1 MRKIH
6 KSYLAFFA
14 GLALLLTAC
23 TASGFGQ
30 NSQTNSPTPA
40 ATLTATLAP
49 TATLEPTA
57 TSTPTPTPNAT
68 AAAKAT
74 IQAISDSVYATDPF
88 NPDAYAQIEAT
99 VCAVIPP
106 PTPTPLPWKVK
117 PNDSTVN
124 EIGNCLHGAGIWS
137 DGHWLSASNYT
148 FADPDDLRAAQ
159 QVYEEYFDFISFR
172 NGPPAENFNEELAH
186 YMLPKGSYSAVTQA
200 VTSLQEQG
208 YYIRVT
214 VSSLAWSKDVYL
226 DLDQLRLSISWSA
239 LKGASRELVDIKT
252 GQVIKRQQAWLA
264 GHALLSYDTQQSR
277 WLILEDER
285 GIYTDPFYAPPTYG
299 FGA

>member
-1 MRKIH
+1 MMKKIS
-6 KSYLAFFA
+6 KSCLVLFA

-23 TASGFGQ
+23 TVSGFGQ
-30 NSQTNSPTPA
+30 NSQTNSLTPA
-40 ATLTATLAP
+40 ATLTATSAP
-49 TATLEPTA
+49 TATPEPTA

-117 PNDSTVN
+117 PNDPTVN

-137 DGHWLSASNYT
+137 DGYWLSASNYT
-148 FADPDDLRAAQ
+148 FANPNDLRAAQ
-159 QVYEEYFDFISFR
+159 QVYEEHFDFISFR

-200 VTSLQEQG
+200 VTSLRQQG

-214 VSSLAWSKDVYL
+214 VSSLAWSEDVYL
-226 DLDQLRLSISWSA
+226 DLDQLRLSIGWSA
-239 LKGASRELVDIKT
+239 KGAVRELVDIKT
-252 GQVIKRQQAWLA
+252 NQVIKRKQAWQA
-264 GHALLSYDTQQSR
+264 GHARLVYDPKKSR
-277 WLILEDER
+277 WFVLEDED
-285 GIYTDPFYAPPTYG
+285 GIYTDPFYAAPDYG
-299 FGA
+299 FGS